1 MVNTDLGSR
10 VRYWLP
16 LIGSS
21 LLLSLA
27 MIAFTPFSESQ
38 SEGPLHPTPDRKSME
53 GASVDSRV
61 KPLRI
66 NVNLVLVPV
75 EVADA
80 MNPPRPRLE
89 QRTFVLF
96 ASKEE
101 QDIQSFS

>member
-1 MVNTDLGSR
+1 MMVNTDLGSR

-27 MIAFTPFSESQ
+27 MIAFTPLSESQ
-38 SEGPLHPTPDRKSME
+38 SEGPLHPTRDRKSME

-61 KPLRI
+61 KPLRV

-75 EVADA
+75 EVTDA
-80 MNPPRPRLE
+80 MNHTVTGL
-89 QRTFVLF
+89 
-96 ASKEE
+96 
-101 QDIQSFS
+101 

>member
-1 MVNTDLGSR
+1 VIVNTDLGSR

-27 MIAFTPFSESQ
+27 MIAFTPLSESQ

-53 GASVDSRV
+53 GASADTRV
-61 KPLRI
+61 KPLRV

-75 EVADA
+75 EVTDA
-80 MNPPRPRLE
+80 MNHPVAGLE
-89 QRTFVLF
+89 KQNFVLF
-96 ASKEE
+96 DNDE
-101 QDIQSFS
+101 